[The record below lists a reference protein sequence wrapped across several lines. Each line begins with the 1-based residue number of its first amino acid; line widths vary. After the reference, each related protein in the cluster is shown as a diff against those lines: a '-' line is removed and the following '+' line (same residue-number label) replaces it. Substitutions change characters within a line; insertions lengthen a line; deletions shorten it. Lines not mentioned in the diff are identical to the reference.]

1 MLRTERGILTTEKE
15 RDGGRETN
23 ERTTLARII
32 FWKGSEGGRGSRARY
47 GVLMFRLCG
56 IVRTSS
62 PTTRVH
68 NFHARR
74 DGKAQL
80 STLDAGDLGAGI
92 FMTYP

>member
-1 MLRTERGILTTEKE
+1 MLRTERGILPTARE
-15 RDGGRETN
+15 RERWRANHPREDHLLG
-23 ERTTLARII
+23 E
-32 FWKGSEGGRGSRARY
+32 EGGGESRARY

-80 STLDAGDLGAGI
+80 STLDAGDPGAGI

>member
-1 MLRTERGILTTEKE
+1 MLGTERGILTTEKE
-15 RDGGRETN
+15 KDRASHPHEDHLLEG
-23 ERTTLARII
+23 
-32 FWKGSEGGRGSRARY
+32 KGGRGTESRARY

-80 STLDAGDLGAGI
+80 STLDAGDPGAGI